1 MCGKL
6 FIRHVIG
13 DCIDFPR
20 MAIRVKCPNLVLPRV
35 AADCVIF
42 IDRDKA
48 RICKAL
54 PGQNNFLWRLHQ
66 NPKVIQRSV
75 CKRLFGLIESELNR
89 RRCDIEVCIPWPH
102 FVRVLS
108 KEGCVE
114 AGARFNVLNI

>member
-1 MCGKL
+1 MCSKL

-35 AADCVIF
+35 AADGVIF

-48 RICKAL
+48 RFCEAL
-54 PGQNNFLWRLHQ
+54 PGHDDFLGCLHQ
-66 NPKVIQRSV
+66 NSKVIQRPV
-75 CKRLFGLIESELNR
+75 CKWLFGLIESELNR
-89 RRCDIEVCIPWPH
+89 RRCDIEVCLPWPH